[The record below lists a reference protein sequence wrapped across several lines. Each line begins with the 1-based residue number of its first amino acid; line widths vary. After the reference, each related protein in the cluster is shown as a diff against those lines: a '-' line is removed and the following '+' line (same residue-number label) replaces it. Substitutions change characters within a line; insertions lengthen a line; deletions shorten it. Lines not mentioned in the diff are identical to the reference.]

1 MSKLAERILYGQL
14 VEYVEQNEVLP
25 PEQHGFRAKRSV
37 ETALVCLLA
46 RAAQHVDRKL
56 KVSIAAFDFSAAFD
70 TVDSET
76 FLTGLKWMENQS
88 KCLMGLY
95 MTGGVQQVKWNES
108 VSYPLPIQFGVRQGS
123 VLGPLLFIILT
134 SKLPKTVLNGL
145 LTAANIILYADDT
158 SSVIASKDWS
168 TTNAAIDQISEGMAL
183 FSKKAGLHLNSNKTQ
198 VLRIGGQGSTNN
210 SKLKL
215 LGVTV
220 NNKLRFDEHHA
231 DMARNLRRCVGAV
244 RRLATGMS
252 RGPLLCEVGRA
263 LVVGK
268 AQCAAWVT
276 RSVRLNRKLDDKPPT
291 DACQVALNDL
301 ARVLLGKKRSD
312 CINCAKLAEK
322 AKLPTIN
329 EIVTKQAA
337 MAAWKSLNGADGS
350 SLASL
355 LEPQD
360 SRTRGGIAG
369 LVNPTSARCIA
380 VTNMANVWNAS
391 EALRSAKT
399 IAEAKKCAN
408 DLAKSVRTF

>member
-1 MSKLAERILYGQL
+1 M
-14 VEYVEQNEVLP
+14 
-25 PEQHGFRAKRSV
+25 
-37 ETALVCLLA
+37 
-46 RAAQHVDRKL
+46 
-56 KVSIAAFDFSAAFD
+56 
-70 TVDSET
+70 
-76 FLTGLKWMENQS
+76 
-88 KCLMGLY
+88 
-95 MTGGVQQVKWNES
+95 
-108 VSYPLPIQFGVRQGS
+108 
-123 VLGPLLFIILT
+123 
-134 SKLPKTVLNGL
+134 
-145 LTAANIILYADDT
+145 
-158 SSVIASKDWS
+158 
-168 TTNAAIDQISEGMAL
+168 
-183 FSKKAGLHLNSNKTQ
+183 
-198 VLRIGGQGSTNN
+198 
-210 SKLKL
+210 
-215 LGVTV
+215 GVTV

-231 DMARNLRRCVGAV
+231 DVARNLRRCVGAV

-252 RGPLLCEVGRA
+252 RGPLLREVGRA

-276 RSVRLNRKLDDKPPT
+276 RSVRLNRKLDEKPPT

-408 DLAKSVRTF
+408 DLAKSVSTF